1 MNKNIVNTK
10 FLVSTALI
18 AAIYVVMTLAI
29 APLSFGM
36 IQIRISEVL
45 MLMAFID
52 KKYAPGLVLGCF
64 IANCFSPFGMM
75 DAVFGTACT
84 AASLVGITKCSKTLF
99 GASLWPVLCNA
110 FIGIE
115 LYLFGSPLLLSG
127 CVWGIP
133 FRFRCGLCSVPSGFE
148 KQHLGGTLENRI
160 KSKNRDF
167 SCFWGRERPY
177 FSAFIFLKKSS

>member
-52 KKYAPGLVLGCF
+52 KK
-64 IANCFSPFGMM
+64 
-75 DAVFGTACT
+75 
-84 AASLVGITKCSKTLF
+84 
-99 GASLWPVLCNA
+99 
-110 FIGIE
+110 
-115 LYLFGSPLLLSG
+115 
-127 CVWGIP
+127 
-133 FRFRCGLCSVPSGFE
+133 
-148 KQHLGGTLENRI
+148 
-160 KSKNRDF
+160 
-167 SCFWGRERPY
+167 
-177 FSAFIFLKKSS
+177 

>member
-45 MLMAFID
+45 MLD
-52 KKYAPGLVLGCF
+52 V
-64 IANCFSPFGMM
+64 
-75 DAVFGTACT
+75 VFGTACT

-115 LYLFGSPLLLSG
+115 LYLFGSPLLLSMATVAFG
-127 CVWGIP
+127 EFLSVSVLGYVL
-133 FRFRCGLCSVPSGFE
+133 FRQVLKNS
-148 KQHLGGTLENRI
+148 TLV
-160 KSKNRDF
+160 
-167 SCFWGRERPY
+167 ER
-177 FSAFIFLKKSS
+177 LKIA